1 MKLSR
6 LCIYILLSLLSVN
19 GLAQSN
25 KRKARPKQS
34 KAHKAIVIEP
44 EKSEADIL
52 FDDMLAGTARLT
64 VIDSTITD
72 VASFLKNIPLNHE
85 SGKLGHPADFG
96 LPVNDKNATA
106 HINEFGNR
114 AIYTRMGKD
123 SLQHLFMADKL
134 GGKWTNERKIDFGTA
149 FKDIR
154 YPYMMPDGVT
164 LYFSAI
170 SNEGLGEHD
179 LYVTMYDAD
188 SARFYKPENLGL
200 PYNSKS
206 DEYCYLVDDFDNLG
220 WLVTSRNQ
228 PAGKLCIYTFVPLDS
243 REAYDITALGE
254 EKVRKL
260 AVLSSIKDTWH
271 DAKQVFDAKQRVD
284 ELKKRL
290 QKQVQNNI
298 HFVVNDNVVYK
309 DISEFKSPT
318 NRAKYQRLVAM
329 REKYKSQND
338 NLDKLRYK
346 YTSAGKTDKRILAS
360 SIQQLE
366 NQQQEFELKIKA
378 FEKEIRN
385 AENLMYNN

>member
-1 MKLSR
+1 M
-6 LCIYILLSLLSVN
+6 I
-19 GLAQSN
+19 
-25 KRKARPKQS
+25 
-34 KAHKAIVIEP
+34 
-44 EKSEADIL
+44 
-52 FDDMLAGTARLT
+52 
-64 VIDSTITD
+64 
-72 VASFLKNIPLNHE
+72 
-85 SGKLGHPADFG
+85 
-96 LPVNDKNATA
+96 
-106 HINEFGNR
+106 
-114 AIYTRMGKD
+114 
-123 SLQHLFMADKL
+123 
-134 GGKWTNERKIDFGTA
+134 
-149 FKDIR
+149 
-154 YPYMMPDGVT
+154 
-164 LYFSAI
+164 
-170 SNEGLGEHD
+170 
-179 LYVTMYDAD
+179 
-188 SARFYKPENLGL
+188 
-200 PYNSKS
+200 
-206 DEYCYLVDDFDNLG
+206 
-220 WLVTSRNQ
+220 SRNQ

-298 HFVVNDNVVYK
+298 RFVVNDNVVYK

-338 NLDKLRYK
+338 NLDELRYK